1 LEAQGEGEERQ
12 ALSGLFSSQALLG
25 PEVCWGLCEHAQA
38 PRALPREEEAVRNAV
53 PARQQAFRSGRA
65 AARSAAQELAP
76 QLTEDFELLV
86 GEHRQP
92 RWPNAII
99 GSIAHGP
106 RCSIAA
112 VASRITHR
120 SVGIDIERGRAVTR
134 ELWPVTFTPRERAEL
149 AALDESYGTEAACQ
163 RATLLF
169 SAKEAVFKLQ
179 YPLTSRFVDFQDCEV
194 ELEPEENKEQGTF
207 VAQLLDSLLSPL
219 HEGPLR
225 GRFALLPDI
234 VLTAIELRRSR
245 STHAKRGTKR

>member
-1 LEAQGEGEERQ
+1 VRRWTRIAVREKVQDLRQKAWPGGRIIGDVQEDLQLQVGVREALKKIGRDPMTIEQYKRILKDWKPKEKERGQ

-106 RCSIAA
+106 RCSMRRSPRASPIARSASTSSA
-112 VASRITHR
+112 VAR
-120 SVGIDIERGRAVTR
+120 
-134 ELWPVTFTPRERAEL
+134 
-149 AALDESYGTEAACQ
+149 
-163 RATLLF
+163 
-169 SAKEAVFKLQ
+169 
-179 YPLTSRFVDFQDCEV
+179 
-194 ELEPEENKEQGTF
+194 
-207 VAQLLDSLLSPL
+207 
-219 HEGPLR
+219 
-225 GRFALLPDI
+225 
-234 VLTAIELRRSR
+234 
-245 STHAKRGTKR
+245 